1 MMENRR
7 TSYLI
12 VALIQLL
19 KGKRLSDIKG
29 AKNSNQYFCT
39 IKNKGIEL
47 IEVEVP
53 NLANRGNHL
62 ERRLNMTDENINL
75 AQNYLDRLKR
85 TKGA

>member
-1 MMENRR
+1 MENRK

-12 VALIQLL
+12 IALTKLL
-19 KGKRLSDIKG
+19 KGERLSFIEG

-53 NLANRGNHL
+53 NLTNRGYHL
-62 ERRLNMTDENINL
+62 ERRLNLTDENIEL
-75 AQNYLDRLKR
+75 AQKYLERLKR
-85 TKGA
+85 KS

>member
-1 MMENRR
+1 MENRK

-12 VALIQLL
+12 IALTKLL
-19 KGKRLSDIKG
+19 NGERLSFIEG

-53 NLANRGNHL
+53 NLTNRGNHL
-62 ERRLNMTDENINL
+62 ERRLNQTDENIKL
-75 AQNYLDRLKR
+75 AKAYLARLKR
-85 TKGA
+85 MV

>member
-1 MMENRR
+1 MMENRK

-12 VALIQLL
+12 IALTKLL
-19 KGKRLSDIKG
+19 KGERLYYIQV

-53 NLANRGNHL
+53 NLTNRGYHL
-62 ERRLNMTDENINL
+62 ERRLNLTDENVKHTKD
-75 AQNYLDRLKR
+75 YLDRLKR
-85 TKGA
+85 TK

>member
-1 MMENRR
+1 MENRK

-12 VALIQLL
+12 VALTKLL
-19 KGKRLSDIKG
+19 KSERLSYIEG

-53 NLANRGNHL
+53 NLTNRGYHL
-62 ERRLNMTDENINL
+62 ERRLNLTDENIKH
-75 AQNYLDRLKR
+75 AQDYLERLKR
-85 TKGA
+85 TK

>member
-1 MMENRR
+1 MMENRK

-12 VALIQLL
+12 IALTKLL
-19 KGKRLSDIKG
+19 KGERLSYIQG

-53 NLANRGNHL
+53 NLTNRGYHL
-62 ERRLNMTDENINL
+62 ERRLNLTDENVKHTKD
-75 AQNYLDRLKR
+75 YLDRLKR
-85 TKGA
+85 TK

>member
-1 MMENRR
+1 MESRK

-12 VALIQLL
+12 IALTKLL
-19 KGKRLSDIKG
+19 KGERLSSIQG

-53 NLANRGNHL
+53 NLTNRGYHL
-62 ERRLNMTDENINL
+62 ERRLNLTDDNIEL
-75 AQNYLDRLKR
+75 AKKYLARLKGS
-85 TKGA
+85 KI

>member
-1 MMENRR
+1 MENRK

-12 VALIQLL
+12 IALTKLL
-19 KGKRLSDIKG
+19 NGDRLSFIEG

-53 NLANRGNHL
+53 NLINRGYHL
-62 ERRLNMTDENINL
+62 ERRLNFTDENIDL
-75 AQNYLDRLKR
+75 AKAYLNRLKR
-85 TKGA
+85 AV

>member
-1 MMENRR
+1 MENRK

-12 VALIQLL
+12 IALTRLL
-19 KGKRLSDIKG
+19 KGERLSFIEG

-53 NLANRGNHL
+53 NLTNRGYHL
-62 ERRLNMTDENINL
+62 ERRLNLTDDNIEL
-75 AQNYLDRLKR
+75 AQKYLERLKG
-85 TKGA
+85 KM

>member
-1 MMENRR
+1 MENRK

-12 VALIQLL
+12 IALNKLL
-19 KGKRLSDIKG
+19 NGERLSFIEG

-53 NLANRGNHL
+53 NLINRGYHL
-62 ERRLNMTDENINL
+62 ERRLNFTDENIDL
-75 AQNYLDRLKR
+75 AKAYLNRLKR
-85 TKGA
+85 AV

>member
-1 MMENRR
+1 MENRK

-12 VALIQLL
+12 VALTKLL
-19 KGKRLSDIKG
+19 NGERLSFIQG

-53 NLANRGNHL
+53 NLTNRGYHL
-62 ERRLNMTDENINL
+62 ERRLNPTDENIDL
-75 AQNYLDRLKR
+75 AKTYLNRLKR
-85 TKGA
+85 AV

>member
-1 MMENRR
+1 MMETSK

-12 VALIQLL
+12 IALTDFLN
-19 KGKRLSDIKG
+19 GKKLSCIEG

-53 NLANRGNHL
+53 NLVNRGYHL
-62 ERRLNMTDENINL
+62 ERRLNPTLENKKR
-75 AQNYLDRLKR
+75 ATEYLRRLK
-85 TKGA
+85 GEI

>member
-1 MMENRR
+1 MANRK

-12 VALIQLL
+12 IALTRLL
-19 KGKRLSDIKG
+19 KGETLSCIDG

-53 NLANRGNHL
+53 NLITRGNHL
-62 ERRLNMTDENINL
+62 ERRLNLTSENIEL
-75 AQNYLDRLKR
+75 AKKYLERLKH
-85 TKGA
+85 TK

>member
-1 MMENRR
+1 MMENRK

-12 VALIQLL
+12 IALTRLL
-19 KGKRLSDIKG
+19 KGERLSFIEG

-53 NLANRGNHL
+53 NLTNRGYHL
-62 ERRLNMTDENINL
+62 ERRLNLTDDNIEL
-75 AQNYLDRLKR
+75 AQKYLERLKG
-85 TKGA
+85 KM

>member
-1 MMENRR
+1 MMENRK

-12 VALIQLL
+12 IALTKLL
-19 KGKRLSDIKG
+19 NGDRLSFIEG

-53 NLANRGNHL
+53 NLINRGWHL
-62 ERRLNMTDENINL
+62 ERRLNMTDENIKL
-75 AQNYLDRLKR
+75 AKAYLDRLKR
-85 TKGA
+85 IA

>member
-1 MMENRR
+1 MMENRK

-12 VALIQLL
+12 VALTKLL
-19 KGKRLSDIKG
+19 KSERLSYIEG

-53 NLANRGNHL
+53 NLTNRGYHL
-62 ERRLNMTDENINL
+62 ERRLNLTDENIKH
-75 AQNYLDRLKR
+75 AQDYLERLKR
-85 TKGA
+85 TK

>member
-1 MMENRR
+1 MENRK

-12 VALIQLL
+12 TALTKLL
-19 KGKRLSDIKG
+19 KGERLSYITG

-39 IKNKGIEL
+39 LKNKGIEL

-62 ERRLNMTDENINL
+62 ERRLNLTNDNIRL
-75 AQNYLDRLKR
+75 AEDYLKRLKGS
-85 TKGA
+85 KN

>member
-1 MMENRR
+1 MENRK

-12 VALIQLL
+12 VALTKLL
-19 KGKRLSDIKG
+19 KSERLSYIQG

-53 NLANRGNHL
+53 NLTNRGNHL
-62 ERRLNMTDENINL
+62 ERRLNMTDENIKH
-75 AQNYLDRLKR
+75 AQDYLDRLKR
-85 TKGA
+85 TK

>member
-1 MMENRR
+1 MENRN

-12 VALIQLL
+12 TALSKLL
-19 KGKRLSDIKG
+19 KCERLSFIEG

-53 NLANRGNHL
+53 NLTNRGYHL
-62 ERRLNMTDENINL
+62 ERRLNMTDENIKL
-75 AQNYLDRLKR
+75 AQDYLERLKR
-85 TKGA
+85 TK

>member
-1 MMENRR
+1 MMENRK

-12 VALIQLL
+12 IALIKLL
-19 KGKRLSDIKG
+19 KGERLSFIEG

-53 NLANRGNHL
+53 NLTNQGYHL
-62 ERRLNMTDENINL
+62 ERRLNFTDENIEL
-75 AQNYLDRLKR
+75 AQKYLERLKR
-85 TKGA
+85 KS